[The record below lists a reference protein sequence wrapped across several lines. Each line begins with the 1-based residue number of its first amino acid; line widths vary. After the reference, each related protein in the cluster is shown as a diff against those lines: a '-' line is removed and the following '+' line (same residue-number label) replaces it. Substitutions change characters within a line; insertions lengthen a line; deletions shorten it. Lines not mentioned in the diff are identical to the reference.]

1 MPLGNPVYIEAPAVA
16 PAAGGLYAVATV
28 RDNADVHIGAS
39 GAQYLSENCG
49 VSTSIIDPAC
59 ITQEDRAEKTFGEI
73 DVVSSAPFAVYKGVQ
88 CTYLG
93 DDDTDWARRGL
104 EMTEHIAVEEY
115 LATEVF
121 PTATVD
127 LTPTPGTAVSV
138 VHGIAIL
145 EQYAN
150 ANYGGTPV
158 FHMDRHIA
166 ALGLSGEAL
175 TFDLTYTIT
184 SKQGSL
190 VANGGGYGG
199 MNGPGDTAPGADEAW
214 IFVTG
219 AVVVSRTPVV
229 ANRVIPGT
237 GAAGG
242 HVNIQHALA
251 ERMVAVT
258 TECILAAVLVETV
271 I

>member
-1 MPLGNPVYIEAPAVA
+1 MPLANPVYIEAPAVA

-28 RDNADVHIGAS
+28 RDNVDSHIGAS
-39 GAQYLSENCG
+39 GVQYLSENCG

-59 ITQEDRAEKTFGEI
+59 ITQASRAEKTFGEI
-73 DVVSSAPFAVYKGVQ
+73 DVVSSDPFAVYKGVQ
-88 CTYLG
+88 CTYMV
-93 DDDTDWARRGL
+93 DDDSGWAERSL
-104 EMTEHIAVEEY
+104 ELTEHIAVEQY

-121 PTATVD
+121 PSATVD

-138 VHGIAIL
+138 THGIAIL

-150 ANYGGTPV
+150 LNYGGVAV
-158 FHMDRHIA
+158 FHMDRHVA
-166 ALGLSGEAL
+166 SLGLSQEAL
-175 TFDLTYTIT
+175 TFDSDFTIT

-229 ANRVIPGT
+229 TNRVIPGT
-237 GAAGG
+237 DSEGG
-242 HVNIQHALA
+242 RLNLQQALA

-258 TECILAAVLVETV
+258 TECILAAVLVELV

>member
-1 MPLGNPVYIEAPAVA
+1 MPLGNPVYIEAPTVA

-49 VSTSIIDPAC
+49 VSTSILDPAC
-59 ITQEDRAEKTFGEI
+59 ITQESRAEKTFGEI
-73 DVVSSAPFAVYKGVQ
+73 DVISSAPFAVYKGVQ
-88 CTYLG
+88 CTYMG

-104 EMTEHIAVEEY
+104 ELTEHIAVEEY

-121 PTATVD
+121 PTATTD

-138 VHGIAIL
+138 AHGIAIL

-150 ANYGGTPV
+150 ANYGGVPV
-158 FHMDRHIA
+158 FHMDRHVA
-166 ALGLSGEAL
+166 SLGLSQEAL

-199 MNGPGDTAPGADEAW
+199 MNGPGDVAPGANEAW

-229 ANRVIPGT
+229 SNRVIPGT
-237 GAAGG
+237 GDAGG
-242 HVNIQHALA
+242 HLNLQQALA

-258 TECILAAVLVETV
+258 TECILAAVLVELV

>member
-1 MPLGNPVYIEAPAVA
+1 MPLGNPVYIEAPTVA
-16 PAAGGLYAVATV
+16 PAAGGLYAVAQI

-59 ITQEDRAEKTFGEI
+59 ITAEARAEKTFGEI
-73 DVVSSAPFAVYKGVQ
+73 DVISSAPFAVYKGVQ
-88 CTYLG
+88 CTYMG

-104 EMTEHIAVEEY
+104 ETTEHIAVEEY
-115 LATEVF
+115 LATQVF
-121 PTATVD
+121 PTSLVN
-127 LTPTPGTAVSV
+127 LTPTPGTPVSV

-150 ANYGGTPV
+150 ANYGGVPT
-158 FHMDRHIA
+158 FHMDRHVA
-166 ALGLSGEAL
+166 ALGLAGEAL

-199 MNGPGDTAPGADEAW
+199 MAGPSGVPAGVNQAW
-214 IFVTG
+214 IYVTG

-237 GAAGG
+237 GDAGG
-242 HVNIQHALA
+242 HQNLQMALA

-258 TECILAAVLVETV
+258 TECLLAAVLVETV